1 MTSEKKK
8 LKLKR
13 KKKVK
18 FNIANNKINSLKKN
32 ESNVS
37 KNVSKNVD
45 NNNSS
50 NINIF
55 NLRRSVRSSHKK
67 AAKIFE
73 RLLGN
78 EEAVKFPGFYN
89 LIHANANNNSY
100 RRPLDS
106 KFILDNYDYDSAIKY
121 DKRSFWRIYFICL
134 LSKEAILNTFF
145 FKSPLELQSIRLC
158 LFLFSNSCDC
168 ALNALFY
175 LNEKIS
181 DRYHYEGTNLFWY
194 SLVNNITISLTSTIT
209 SFLLVKFLSFLSN
222 SKDDIVEIFRKEE
235 EKMRNDKNFKVD
247 SNIKSQIIDKLNSI
261 FIKLKTKII
270 SFIIIEMLILLFFF
284 YFMTAFCEVYRKT
297 QVSWLAD
304 SGLSFLISIP
314 IEFLFAFI
322 MAIFYY
328 MSIRYKKKFIYNIVM
343 FFYCLG

>member
-1 MTSEKKK
+1 MKKESNFS
-8 LKLKR
+8 
-13 KKKVK
+13 KKV
-18 FNIANNKINSLKKN
+18 
-32 ESNVS
+32 E
-37 KNVSKNVD
+37 
-45 NNNSS
+45 NNNSNS

-55 NLRRSVRSSHKK
+55 LLRKSARSSHNKV
-67 AAKIFE
+67 AKIFE

-78 EEAVKFPGFYN
+78 EEAVRFPGFYN

-106 KFILDNYDYDSAIKY
+106 KYILDNYDYESAIKY
-121 DKRSFWRIYFICL
+121 DKRTFWRIYFICL
-134 LSKEAILNTFF
+134 LSKETILNTFF

-194 SLVNNITISLTSTIT
+194 SLINNITISLTSTLI

-235 EKMRNDKNFKVD
+235 EKMRNDKNFKID
-247 SNIKSQIIDKLNSI
+247 SNIKSQIIAKLNSI
-261 FIKLKTKII
+261 FRKLKIKII
-270 SFIIIEMLILLFFF
+270 SFIIIEILILLFFF
-284 YFMTAFCEVYRKT
+284 YFMTAFCEIYKQT
-297 QVSWLAD
+297 QISWLAD

-314 IEFLFAFI
+314 IEFLLSLI
-322 MAIFYY
+322 MACFYY
-328 MSIRYKKKFIYNIVM
+328 ISIRNKKKIIYNIVM